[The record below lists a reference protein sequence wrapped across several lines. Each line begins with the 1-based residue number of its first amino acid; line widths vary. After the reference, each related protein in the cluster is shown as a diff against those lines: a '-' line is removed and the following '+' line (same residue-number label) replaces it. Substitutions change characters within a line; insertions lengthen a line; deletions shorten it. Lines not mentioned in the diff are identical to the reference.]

1 MNKVTFFHGEENG
14 IVKEHDAYMDSIFS
28 EQYSQSIKLLDGLV
42 NKMTTEKAE
51 YNTLRSVGLDDM
63 TPNLVAFCGDRGE
76 GKTSCMCSVIDM
88 LRNKKHGNVQ
98 EQYLLSQGAET
109 LNLNKLECLSLVN
122 PAFFDHNHNVLEL
135 LLGEM
140 YKNFKNAP
148 DDYSNSS
155 DLLLR
160 FQETKLCLKHLDKT
174 KREMYDVIE
183 ELDALSAGVTLRD
196 TIADLF
202 REYLAFTQSD
212 FLVISVDDLDLNMN
226 EAYIMAEQIRKYL
239 SNPYCLVLIS
249 VKVDQLIEVVE
260 NTITAEL
267 EDGSK
272 IDVNDMA
279 VKYVE
284 KLLPSGSRVNMPKT
298 YELCSYNLEIM
309 DNRMDRNL
317 LCPISSV
324 RDCVLRLIFMKTR
337 YLFYNTKGGISPIIP
352 NNLRALRHVLGMLL
366 NMPDFGGNDVTPN
379 NKRIFKNYFYY
390 TWTKSLS
397 DIHRPIALRLVHND
411 DFSQTNKLIVE
422 YLGNLLG
429 VIKGKPNS
437 KTSMLISNITDK
449 ANYGFNQSTGDVF
462 FLLNVLERNSSDE
475 DVQRLLFFIKSFYSI
490 NLYERY
496 DEITEGDIISL
507 YPNAESE
514 DNGEVYKS
522 DKCFNQANNLQRFV
536 NGNYFTYNETEM
548 LHRSIDGKLR
558 DLTIVYGD
566 KLKVLITNTRNRI
579 VHESPDSLEEDNEF
593 RKSFRLLE
601 FFLLHIY
608 RRTQDSTVD
617 IETDGFRQMPIPAH
631 LQAFNIQ
638 MGTFLFDILGAFTNI
653 INIRFAYNRFDN
665 AKMFY
670 DFAYTRDWT
679 LLGRMMKLVQLKEAQ
694 DINPDRKE
702 IDLPSL
708 DNPEVRNRALFRLI
722 SNATLRN
729 AEVIS
734 AMTASMRFRV
744 DGLKTSGKRHELMR
758 EFYSSIINS
767 DMRTYRKNTNE
778 PQYIIKFG
786 FLEAFR
792 ELLREV
798 DDDTFESYFTKT
810 VSAEDNQKMI
820 IEQLFAEVLSSIRNW
835 KKGASILSLLRNMQ
849 VYAQLPED
857 TWTAAFPNDERF
869 SKEMFIEKVR
879 ALKEWTL

>member
-14 IVKEHDAYMDSIFS
+14 IVKEHDAYMDSIFC
-28 EQYSQSIKLLDGLV
+28 EQYSQAIKLLDGLV
-42 NKMTTEKAE
+42 LKMQVEKVA
-51 YNTLRSVGLDDM
+51 YNENLTGQDDM
-63 TPNLVAFCGDRGE
+63 IPNLVAFCGDRGE
-76 GKTSCMCSVIDM
+76 GKTSCMCSVIDI
-88 LRNKKHGNVQ
+88 LRDKRTGNEQ
-98 EQYLLSQGAET
+98 EKYLLSQGAST
-109 LNLNKLECLSLVN
+109 LNSVKLDCLSLVN

-140 YKNFKNAP
+140 YKNFKKSP
-148 DDYSNSS
+148 DDYTNSS
-155 DLLLR
+155 ELILR
-160 FQETKLCLKHLDKT
+160 FQEAKLCLKHLDKA

-183 ELDALSAGVTLRD
+183 ELDALSAGVTLREA
-196 TIADLF
+196 IANLF
-202 REYLAFTQSD
+202 KEYLDFTGND
-212 FLVISVDDLDLNMN
+212 LLVISIDDLDLNMN
-226 EAYIMAEQIRKYL
+226 EAYMMAEQIRKYL

-249 VKVDQLIEVVE
+249 VKVDQLMEVVE
-260 NTITAEL
+260 NTISSEL
-267 EDGSK
+267 DVRSK

-298 YELCSYNLEIM
+298 YELCSYDLEIM
-309 DNRMDRNL
+309 DNRRDRNL

-366 NMPDFGGNDVTPN
+366 NMPDFGGNEVTPN

-397 DIHRPIALRLVHND
+397 DNYRPIAYRLVHND
-411 DFSQTNKLIVE
+411 DFTQTNKLIVE
-422 YLGNLLG
+422 YFGSLLG
-429 VIKGKPNS
+429 KLKENPNS
-437 KTSMLISNITDK
+437 RTSMLISNITDK

-496 DEITEGDIISL
+496 DDITEGDLSSL
-507 YPNAESE
+507 YPNAETE
-514 DNGEVYKS
+514 DKGEVYKS
-522 DKCFNQANNLQRFV
+522 DKWFNQANSLQRFV

-548 LHRSIDGKLR
+548 LHRSQDGKLR

-566 KLKVLITNTRNRI
+566 KLKTLITDVRNRI
-579 VHESPDSLEEDNEF
+579 VHEAPAVLEEDAEF
-593 RKSFRLLE
+593 KKSFRLLE

-608 RRTQDSTVD
+608 RRTQDSSVA
-617 IETDGFRQMPIPAH
+617 IEKDSFRQMPIPAH
-631 LQAFNIQ
+631 LQAFNLQ

-653 INIRFAYNRFDN
+653 INIKSAYNRFDN
-665 AKMFY
+665 AKIFY
-670 DFAYTRDWT
+670 EFAYTCKWS

-694 DINPDRKE
+694 DENPDAKE
-702 IDLPSL
+702 ADLPAIESEQERK
-708 DNPEVRNRALFRLI
+708 DALYRLI
-722 SNATLRN
+722 SNATIRN

-734 AMTASMRFRV
+734 AMTESMRFRV

-767 DMRTYRKNTNE
+767 DMRTYRKNANE

-792 ELLREV
+792 ELLKEV
-798 DDDTFESYFTKT
+798 DDEKFESFFTKT
-810 VSAEDNQKMI
+810 VSAEDNQIKI
-820 IEQLFAEVLSSIRNW
+820 IEQLFTAVLSSIKNW
-835 KKGASILSLLRNMQ
+835 KKGSSILSVLRNQQ
-849 VYAQLPED
+849 VYAQLPEE
-857 TWTAAFPNDERF
+857 TWVAAFPDDERI
-869 SKEMFIEKVR
+869 SKEMFVDKVK

>member
-14 IVKEHDAYMDSIFS
+14 IVKEHDAYMDSIFC
-28 EQYSQSIKLLDGLV
+28 EQYSQAIKLLDGLV
-42 NKMTTEKAE
+42 LKMQVEKVAYDE
-51 YNTLRSVGLDDM
+51 NLTGQDDM

-76 GKTSCMCSVIDM
+76 GKTSCMCSVIDI
-88 LRNKKHGNVQ
+88 LRDKRTGNEQ
-98 EQYLLSQGAET
+98 EKYLLSQGATT
-109 LNLNKLECLSLVN
+109 LNSVKLDCLSLVN

-140 YKNFKNAP
+140 YKNFKMSP
-148 DDYSNSS
+148 DDYTNSS
-155 DLLLR
+155 ELILR
-160 FQETKLCLKHLDKT
+160 FQEAKLCLKHLDKA

-183 ELDALSAGVTLRD
+183 ELDALSAGVTLREA
-196 TIADLF
+196 IAKLF
-202 REYLAFTQSD
+202 KEYLDFTGND
-212 FLVISVDDLDLNMN
+212 LLVISIDDLDLNMN
-226 EAYIMAEQIRKYL
+226 EAYMMAEQIRKYL

-249 VKVDQLIEVVE
+249 VKVDQLMEVVE
-260 NTITAEL
+260 NTISSEL
-267 EDGSK
+267 DVRSK

-298 YELCSYNLEIM
+298 YELCSYDLEIM
-309 DNRMDRNL
+309 DNRRDRNL

-366 NMPDFGGNDVTPN
+366 NMPDFGGNEVTPN

-397 DIHRPIALRLVHND
+397 DNYRPIAYRLVHND
-411 DFSQTNKLIVE
+411 DFTQTNKLIVE
-422 YLGNLLG
+422 YFGSLLG
-429 VIKGKPNS
+429 KLKENPNS
-437 KTSMLISNITDK
+437 RTSMLISNITDK

-496 DEITEGDIISL
+496 DDISEGDLSSL
-507 YPNAESE
+507 YPNAETE
-514 DNGEVYKS
+514 DKGELYKS
-522 DKCFNQANNLQRFV
+522 DKWFNQANSLQRFV

-548 LHRSIDGKLR
+548 LHRSQDGKLR

-566 KLKVLITNTRNRI
+566 KLKTLITDVRNRI
-579 VHESPDSLEEDNEF
+579 VHEAPAVLEEDAEF
-593 RKSFRLLE
+593 KKSFRLLE

-608 RRTQDSTVD
+608 RRTQDSSVA
-617 IETDGFRQMPIPAH
+617 IEKDSFRQMPIPAH
-631 LQAFNIQ
+631 LQAFNLQ

-653 INIRFAYNRFDN
+653 INIKSAYNRFDN
-665 AKMFY
+665 AKIFY
-670 DFAYTRDWT
+670 EFAYTCKWS

-694 DINPDRKE
+694 DENPDAKE
-702 IDLPSL
+702 ADLPAIESEQERK
-708 DNPEVRNRALFRLI
+708 DALYRLI
-722 SNATLRN
+722 SNATIRN

-734 AMTASMRFRV
+734 AMTESMRFRV

-767 DMRTYRKNTNE
+767 DMRTYRKNANE

-792 ELLREV
+792 ELLKDV
-798 DDDTFESYFTKT
+798 DDEKFESFFTKT
-810 VSAEDNQKMI
+810 VSAEDNQIKI
-820 IEQLFAEVLSSIRNW
+820 IEQLFTAVLSSIKNW
-835 KKGASILSLLRNMQ
+835 KKGSSILSVLRNQQ
-849 VYAQLPED
+849 VYAQLPEE
-857 TWTAAFPNDERF
+857 TWVAAFPDDERI
-869 SKEMFIEKVR
+869 SKEMFVDKVR

>member
-14 IVKEHDAYMDSIFS
+14 IVKEHDAYMDSIFC
-28 EQYSQSIKLLDGLV
+28 EQYSQAIKLLDGLV
-42 NKMTTEKAE
+42 LKMQVEKVA
-51 YNTLRSVGLDDM
+51 YNENLTGQDDM
-63 TPNLVAFCGDRGE
+63 IPNLVAFCGDRGE
-76 GKTSCMCSVIDM
+76 GKTSCMCSVIDI
-88 LRNKKHGNVQ
+88 LRDKRTGNEQ
-98 EQYLLSQGAET
+98 EKYLLSQGAST
-109 LNLNKLECLSLVN
+109 LNSVKLDCLSLVN

-140 YKNFKNAP
+140 YKNFKKSP
-148 DDYSNSS
+148 DDYTNSS
-155 DLLLR
+155 ELILR
-160 FQETKLCLKHLDKT
+160 FQEAKLCLKHLDKA

-183 ELDALSAGVTLRD
+183 ELDALSAGVTLREA
-196 TIADLF
+196 IANLF
-202 REYLAFTQSD
+202 KEYLDFTGND
-212 FLVISVDDLDLNMN
+212 LLVISIDDLDLNMN
-226 EAYIMAEQIRKYL
+226 EAYMMAEQIRKYL

-249 VKVDQLIEVVE
+249 VKVDQLMEVVE
-260 NTITAEL
+260 NTISSEL
-267 EDGSK
+267 DVRSK

-298 YELCSYNLEIM
+298 YELCSYDLEIM
-309 DNRMDRNL
+309 DNRRDRNL

-366 NMPDFGGNDVTPN
+366 NMPDFGGNEVTPN

-397 DIHRPIALRLVHND
+397 DNYRPIAYRLVHND
-411 DFSQTNKLIVE
+411 DFTQTNKLIVE
-422 YLGNLLG
+422 YFGSLLG
-429 VIKGKPNS
+429 KLKENPNS
-437 KTSMLISNITDK
+437 RTSMLISNITDK

-496 DEITEGDIISL
+496 DDISEGDLSSL
-507 YPNAESE
+507 YPNAETE
-514 DNGEVYKS
+514 DKGEVYKS
-522 DKCFNQANNLQRFV
+522 DKWFNQANSLQRFV

-548 LHRSIDGKLR
+548 LHRSQDGKLR

-566 KLKVLITNTRNRI
+566 KLKTLITDVRNRI
-579 VHESPDSLEEDNEF
+579 VHEAPAVLEEDAEF
-593 RKSFRLLE
+593 KKSFRLLE

-608 RRTQDSTVD
+608 RRTQDSSVA
-617 IETDGFRQMPIPAH
+617 IEKDSFRQMPIPAH
-631 LQAFNIQ
+631 LQAFNLQ

-653 INIRFAYNRFDN
+653 INIKSAYNRFDN
-665 AKMFY
+665 AKIFY
-670 DFAYTRDWT
+670 EFAYTCKWS

-694 DINPDRKE
+694 DENPDAKE
-702 IDLPSL
+702 ADLPAIESEQERK
-708 DNPEVRNRALFRLI
+708 DALYRLI
-722 SNATLRN
+722 SNATIRN

-734 AMTASMRFRV
+734 AMTESMRFRV

-767 DMRTYRKNTNE
+767 DMRTYRKNANE

-792 ELLREV
+792 ELLKDV
-798 DDDTFESYFTKT
+798 DDEKFESFFTKT
-810 VSAEDNQKMI
+810 VSAEDNQIKI
-820 IEQLFAEVLSSIRNW
+820 IEQLFTAVLSSIKNW
-835 KKGASILSLLRNMQ
+835 KKGSSILSVLRNQQ
-849 VYAQLPED
+849 VYAQLPEE
-857 TWTAAFPNDERF
+857 TWVAAFPDDERI
-869 SKEMFIEKVR
+869 SKEMFVDKVK

>member
-14 IVKEHDAYMDSIFS
+14 IVKEHDAYMDSIFC
-28 EQYSQSIKLLDGLV
+28 EQYSQAIKLLDGLV
-42 NKMTTEKAE
+42 LKMQVEKVA
-51 YNTLRSVGLDDM
+51 YNENLTGQDDM
-63 TPNLVAFCGDRGE
+63 IPNLVAFCGDRGE
-76 GKTSCMCSVIDM
+76 GKTSCMCSVIDI
-88 LRNKKHGNVQ
+88 LRDKRTGNEQ
-98 EQYLLSQGAET
+98 EKYLLSQGAST
-109 LNLNKLECLSLVN
+109 LNSVKLDCLSLVN

-140 YKNFKNAP
+140 YKNFKKSP
-148 DDYSNSS
+148 DDYTNSS
-155 DLLLR
+155 ELILR
-160 FQETKLCLKHLDKT
+160 FQEAKLCLKHLDKA

-183 ELDALSAGVTLRD
+183 ELDALSAGVTLREA
-196 TIADLF
+196 IANLF
-202 REYLAFTQSD
+202 KEYLDFTGND
-212 FLVISVDDLDLNMN
+212 LLVISIDDLDLNMN
-226 EAYIMAEQIRKYL
+226 EAYMMAEQIRKYL

-249 VKVDQLIEVVE
+249 VKVDQLMEVVE
-260 NTITAEL
+260 NTISSEL
-267 EDGSK
+267 DVRSK

-298 YELCSYNLEIM
+298 YELCSYDLEIM
-309 DNRMDRNL
+309 DNRRDRNL

-366 NMPDFGGNDVTPN
+366 NMPDFGGNEVTPN

-397 DIHRPIALRLVHND
+397 DNYRPIAYRLVHND
-411 DFSQTNKLIVE
+411 DFTQTNKLIVE
-422 YLGNLLG
+422 YFGSLLG
-429 VIKGKPNS
+429 KLKENPNS
-437 KTSMLISNITDK
+437 RTSMLISNITDK

-496 DEITEGDIISL
+496 DDISEGDLSSL
-507 YPNAESE
+507 YPNAETE
-514 DNGEVYKS
+514 DKGEVYKS
-522 DKCFNQANNLQRFV
+522 DKWFNQANSLQRFV

-548 LHRSIDGKLR
+548 LHRSQDGKLR

-566 KLKVLITNTRNRI
+566 KLKTLITDVRNRI
-579 VHESPDSLEEDNEF
+579 VHEAPAVLEEDAEF
-593 RKSFRLLE
+593 KKSFRLLE

-608 RRTQDSTVD
+608 RRTQDSSVA
-617 IETDGFRQMPIPAH
+617 IEKDSFRQMPIPAH
-631 LQAFNIQ
+631 LQAFNLQ

-653 INIRFAYNRFDN
+653 INIKSAYNRFDN
-665 AKMFY
+665 AKIFY
-670 DFAYTRDWT
+670 EFAYTCKWS

-694 DINPDRKE
+694 DENPDAKE
-702 IDLPSL
+702 ADLPAIESEQERK
-708 DNPEVRNRALFRLI
+708 DALYRLI
-722 SNATLRN
+722 SNATIRN

-734 AMTASMRFRV
+734 AMTESMRFRV

-767 DMRTYRKNTNE
+767 DMRTYRKNANE

-792 ELLREV
+792 ELLKEV
-798 DDDTFESYFTKT
+798 DDEKFESFFTKT
-810 VSAEDNQKMI
+810 VSAEDNQIKI
-820 IEQLFAEVLSSIRNW
+820 IEQLFTAVLSSIKNW
-835 KKGASILSLLRNMQ
+835 KKGSSILSVLRNQQ
-849 VYAQLPED
+849 VYAQLPEE
-857 TWTAAFPNDERF
+857 TWVAAFPDDERI
-869 SKEMFIEKVR
+869 SKEMFVDKVR

>member
-1 MNKVTFFHGEENG
+1 MQVEKVAYNKNITG
-14 IVKEHDAYMDSIFS
+14 
-28 EQYSQSIKLLDGLV
+28 Q
-42 NKMTTEKAE
+42 
-51 YNTLRSVGLDDM
+51 DDM
-63 TPNLVAFCGDRGE
+63 IPNLVAFCGDRGE
-76 GKTSCMCSVIDM
+76 GKTSCMCSVIDI
-88 LRNKKHGNVQ
+88 LRDKRTGNEQ
-98 EQYLLSQGAET
+98 EKYLLSQGAST
-109 LNLNKLECLSLVN
+109 LNSVKLDCLSLVN

-140 YKNFKNAP
+140 YKNFKKSP
-148 DDYSNSS
+148 DDYTNSS
-155 DLLLR
+155 ELILR
-160 FQETKLCLKHLDKT
+160 FQEAKLCLKHLDKA

-183 ELDALSAGVTLRD
+183 ELDALSAGVTLREA
-196 TIADLF
+196 IANLF
-202 REYLAFTQSD
+202 KEYLDFTGND
-212 FLVISVDDLDLNMN
+212 LLVISIDDLDLNMN
-226 EAYIMAEQIRKYL
+226 EAYMMAEQIRKYL

-249 VKVDQLIEVVE
+249 VKVDQLMEVVE
-260 NTITAEL
+260 NTIISEL
-267 EDGSK
+267 DVRSK

-298 YELCSYNLEIM
+298 YELCSYDLEIM
-309 DNRMDRNL
+309 DNRRDRNL

-366 NMPDFGGNDVTPN
+366 NMPDFGGNEVTPN

-397 DIHRPIALRLVHND
+397 DNYRPIAYRLVHND
-411 DFSQTNKLIVE
+411 DFTQTNKLIVE
-422 YLGNLLG
+422 YFGNLLG
-429 VIKGKPNS
+429 KLKENPNS
-437 KTSMLISNITDK
+437 RTSMLISNITDK

-496 DEITEGDIISL
+496 DDISEGDLSSL
-507 YPNAESE
+507 YPNAETE
-514 DNGEVYKS
+514 DKGEVYKS
-522 DKCFNQANNLQRFV
+522 DKWFNQANSLQRFV

-548 LHRSIDGKLR
+548 LHRSQDGKLR

-566 KLKVLITNTRNRI
+566 KLKTLITDVRNRI
-579 VHESPDSLEEDNEF
+579 VHEAPAVLEEDAEF
-593 RKSFRLLE
+593 KKSFRLLE

-608 RRTQDSTVD
+608 RRTQDSSVA
-617 IETDGFRQMPIPAH
+617 IEKDNFRQMPIPAH
-631 LQAFNIQ
+631 LQAFNLQ

-653 INIRFAYNRFDN
+653 INIKSAYNRFDN
-665 AKMFY
+665 AKIFY
-670 DFAYTRDWT
+670 EFAYTCKWS

-694 DINPDRKE
+694 DENPDAKE
-702 IDLPSL
+702 ADLPAIESEQERK
-708 DNPEVRNRALFRLI
+708 DALYRLI
-722 SNATLRN
+722 SNATIRN

-734 AMTASMRFRV
+734 AMTESMRFRV

-767 DMRTYRKNTNE
+767 DMRTYRKNANE

-792 ELLREV
+792 ELLKEV
-798 DDDTFESYFTKT
+798 DDEKFESLFTKT
-810 VSAEDNQKMI
+810 VSAEDNQIKI
-820 IEQLFAEVLSSIRNW
+820 IEQLFTAVLSSIKNW
-835 KKGASILSLLRNMQ
+835 KKGSSILSVLRNQQ
-849 VYAQLPED
+849 VYAQLPEE
-857 TWTAAFPNDERF
+857 TWVAAFPDDERI
-869 SKEMFIEKVR
+869 SKEMFVDKVK

>member
-14 IVKEHDAYMDSIFS
+14 IVKEHDAYMDSIFC
-28 EQYSQSIKLLDGLV
+28 EQYSQAIKLLDGLV
-42 NKMTTEKAE
+42 LKMQVEKVAYNKNLT
-51 YNTLRSVGLDDM
+51 GQDDM
-63 TPNLVAFCGDRGE
+63 IPNLVAFCGDRGE
-76 GKTSCMCSVIDM
+76 GKTSCMCSVIDI
-88 LRNKKHGNVQ
+88 LRDKRTGNEQ
-98 EQYLLSQGAET
+98 EKYLLSQGAST
-109 LNLNKLECLSLVN
+109 LNSVKLDCLSLVN

-140 YKNFKNAP
+140 YKNFKKSP
-148 DDYSNSS
+148 DDYTNSS
-155 DLLLR
+155 ELILR
-160 FQETKLCLKHLDKT
+160 FQEAKLCLKHLDKA

-183 ELDALSAGVTLRD
+183 ELDALSAGVTLREA
-196 TIADLF
+196 IANLF
-202 REYLAFTQSD
+202 KEYLDFTGND
-212 FLVISVDDLDLNMN
+212 LLVISIDDLDLNMN
-226 EAYIMAEQIRKYL
+226 EAYMMAEQIRKYL

-249 VKVDQLIEVVE
+249 VKVDQLMEVVE
-260 NTITAEL
+260 NTISSEL
-267 EDGSK
+267 DVRSK

-298 YELCSYNLEIM
+298 YELCSYDLEIM
-309 DNRMDRNL
+309 DNRRDRNL

-366 NMPDFGGNDVTPN
+366 NMPDFGGNEVTPN

-397 DIHRPIALRLVHND
+397 DNYRPIAYRLVHND
-411 DFSQTNKLIVE
+411 DFTQTNKLIVE
-422 YLGNLLG
+422 YFGSLLG
-429 VIKGKPNS
+429 KLKENPNS
-437 KTSMLISNITDK
+437 RTSMLISNITDK

-496 DEITEGDIISL
+496 DDISEGDLSSL
-507 YPNAESE
+507 YPNAETE
-514 DNGEVYKS
+514 DKGEVYKS
-522 DKCFNQANNLQRFV
+522 DKWFNQANSLQRFV

-548 LHRSIDGKLR
+548 LHRSQDGKLR

-566 KLKVLITNTRNRI
+566 KLKTLITDVRNRI
-579 VHESPDSLEEDNEF
+579 VHEAPAVLEEDAEF
-593 RKSFRLLE
+593 KKSFRLLE

-608 RRTQDSTVD
+608 RRTQDSSVA
-617 IETDGFRQMPIPAH
+617 IEKDSFRQMPIPAH
-631 LQAFNIQ
+631 LQAFNLQ

-653 INIRFAYNRFDN
+653 INIKSAYNRFDN
-665 AKMFY
+665 AKIFY
-670 DFAYTRDWT
+670 EFAYTCKWS

-694 DINPDRKE
+694 DENPDAKE
-702 IDLPSL
+702 ADLPAIESEQERK
-708 DNPEVRNRALFRLI
+708 DALYRLI
-722 SNATLRN
+722 SNATIRN

-734 AMTASMRFRV
+734 AMTESMRFRV

-767 DMRTYRKNTNE
+767 DMRTYRKNANE

-792 ELLREV
+792 ELLKDV
-798 DDDTFESYFTKT
+798 DDEKFESFFTKT
-810 VSAEDNQKMI
+810 VSAEDNQIKI
-820 IEQLFAEVLSSIRNW
+820 IEQLFTAVLSSIKNW
-835 KKGASILSLLRNMQ
+835 KKGSSILSVLRNQQ
-849 VYAQLPED
+849 VYAQLPEE
-857 TWTAAFPNDERF
+857 TWVAAFPDDERI
-869 SKEMFIEKVR
+869 SKEMFVDKVK

>member
-14 IVKEHDAYMDSIFS
+14 IVKEHDAYMDSIFC
-28 EQYSQSIKLLDGLV
+28 EQYSLAIKLLDGLV
-42 NKMTTEKAE
+42 LKMQVEKVAYNK
-51 YNTLRSVGLDDM
+51 NLSGQDDM
-63 TPNLVAFCGDRGE
+63 IPNLVAFCGDRGE
-76 GKTSCMCSVIDM
+76 GKTSCMCSVIDI
-88 LRNKKHGNVQ
+88 LRDKRTGNEQ
-98 EQYLLSQGAET
+98 EKYLLSQGAST
-109 LNLNKLECLSLVN
+109 LNSVKLDCLSLVN

-140 YKNFKNAP
+140 YKNFKKSP
-148 DDYSNSS
+148 DDYTNSS
-155 DLLLR
+155 ELILR
-160 FQETKLCLKHLDKT
+160 FQEAKLCLKHLDKA

-183 ELDALSAGVTLRD
+183 ELDALSAGVTLREA
-196 TIADLF
+196 IANLF
-202 REYLAFTQSD
+202 KEYLDFTGND
-212 FLVISVDDLDLNMN
+212 LLVISIDDLDLNMN
-226 EAYIMAEQIRKYL
+226 EAYMMAEQIRKYL

-249 VKVDQLIEVVE
+249 VKVDQLMEVVE
-260 NTITAEL
+260 NTISSEL
-267 EDGSK
+267 DVRSK

-298 YELCSYNLEIM
+298 YELCSYDLEIM
-309 DNRMDRNL
+309 DNRRDRNL

-366 NMPDFGGNDVTPN
+366 NMPDFGGNEVTPN

-397 DIHRPIALRLVHND
+397 DNYRPIAYRLVHND
-411 DFSQTNKLIVE
+411 DFTQTNKLIVE
-422 YLGNLLG
+422 YFGSLLG
-429 VIKGKPNS
+429 KLKENPNS
-437 KTSMLISNITDK
+437 RTSMLISNITDK

-496 DEITEGDIISL
+496 DDISEGDLSSL
-507 YPNAESE
+507 YPNAETE
-514 DNGEVYKS
+514 DKGEVYKS
-522 DKCFNQANNLQRFV
+522 DKWFNQANSLQRFV

-548 LHRSIDGKLR
+548 LHRSQDGKLR

-566 KLKVLITNTRNRI
+566 KLKTLITDVRNRI
-579 VHESPDSLEEDNEF
+579 VHEAPAVLEEDAEF
-593 RKSFRLLE
+593 KKSFRLLE

-608 RRTQDSTVD
+608 RRTQDSSVA
-617 IETDGFRQMPIPAH
+617 IEKDSFRQMPIPAH
-631 LQAFNIQ
+631 LQAFNLQ

-653 INIRFAYNRFDN
+653 INIKSAYNRFDN
-665 AKMFY
+665 AKIFY
-670 DFAYTRDWT
+670 EFAYTCKWS

-694 DINPDRKE
+694 DENPDAKE
-702 IDLPSL
+702 ADLPAIESEQERK
-708 DNPEVRNRALFRLI
+708 DALYRLI
-722 SNATLRN
+722 SNATIRN

-734 AMTASMRFRV
+734 AMTESMRFRV

-767 DMRTYRKNTNE
+767 DMRTYRKNANE

-792 ELLREV
+792 ELLKEV
-798 DDDTFESYFTKT
+798 DDEKFESFFTKT
-810 VSAEDNQKMI
+810 VSAEDNQIKI
-820 IEQLFAEVLSSIRNW
+820 IEQLFTAVLSSIKNW
-835 KKGASILSLLRNMQ
+835 KKGSSILSVLRNQQ
-849 VYAQLPED
+849 VYAQLPEE
-857 TWTAAFPNDERF
+857 TWVAAFPDDERI
-869 SKEMFIEKVR
+869 SKEMFVDKVK